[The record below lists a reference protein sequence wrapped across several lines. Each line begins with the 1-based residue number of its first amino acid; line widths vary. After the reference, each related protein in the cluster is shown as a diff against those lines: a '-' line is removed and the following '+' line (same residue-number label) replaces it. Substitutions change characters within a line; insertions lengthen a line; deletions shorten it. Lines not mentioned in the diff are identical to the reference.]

1 MVAGL
6 LIYFVNFFTGKG
18 KNAKIAHMW
27 LDNFTSF
34 LDKNSLFLGINGK
47 FKVDEEGFTKDSES
61 LYTMRCTGSSTC
73 IGKSMLIELRMI
85 KRQDLMSLMVGLVRP
100 QQDQLHLKINLKC
113 NFMET
118 FVMCVGTKKT
128 VTKFFKEYSDLVGLR
143 YDTNTPYIVLAIS
156 LIVFNLIQKK
166 KKKYFLE

>member
-18 KNAKIAHMW
+18 KNVKIAHMW

-47 FKVDEEGFTKDSES
+47 FKVDEEGLIKESES
-61 LYTMRCTGSSTC
+61 LYTMRCTGSTSC
-73 IGKSMLIELRMI
+73 IGKSMLIELRLI

-100 QQDQLHLKINLKC
+100 QQDQLHIKINLKC

-128 VTKFFKEYSDLVGLR
+128 ITKFFKEYSDLV
-143 YDTNTPYIVLAIS
+143 
-156 LIVFNLIQKK
+156 
-166 KKKYFLE
+166 